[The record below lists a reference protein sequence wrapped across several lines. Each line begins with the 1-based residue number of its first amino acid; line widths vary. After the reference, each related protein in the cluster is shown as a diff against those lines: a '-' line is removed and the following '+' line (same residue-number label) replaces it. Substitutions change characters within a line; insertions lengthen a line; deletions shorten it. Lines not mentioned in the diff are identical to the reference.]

1 MDQDVVR
8 RLLERRLPGAR
19 FTRSAAAAR
28 RTCVELHPEDVKD
41 AIRALRDE
49 ATTRFM
55 TIAAVDRGTDIDL
68 SYLLSLGGCV
78 VTLRARIPK
87 ETSRTE
93 TIADMVPAAE
103 LIEKE
108 ISELFGIEFAGH
120 PRPKNLVLPD
130 DWPASKRPLRKPHSG
145 NVIPQARIT
154 AENLVSTG
162 SSIGVARSSMMRRE
176 KAGLPK
182 VPPLVAADEER
193 LQAFKEFVR
202 RTGFEERAGFDW
214 AKGRLRY
221 K

>member
-1 MDQDVVR
+1 MDQDGVR
-8 RLLERRLPGAR
+8 RLLEQRLPGAR
-19 FTRSAAAAR
+19 LARSAATAR
-28 RTCVELHPEDVKD
+28 RTCVELEPGDVKD
-41 AIRALRDE
+41 AVRALRDE
-49 ATTRFM
+49 PTMRFM

-68 SYLLSLGGCV
+68 LYNLSLGGGV

-93 TIADMVPAAE
+93 TIADILPAAE

-108 ISELFGIEFAGH
+108 ISEMFGIEFSGH
-120 PRPKNLVLPD
+120 PRSRNLVLPD
-130 DWPASKRPLRKPHSG
+130 DWPAGKRPLRKPLAG
-145 NVIPQARIT
+145 RVIPQARIT

-162 SSIGVARSSMMRRE
+162 SSIGVARSSMARRE

-193 LQAFKEFVR
+193 LKAFKEFVR
-202 RTGFEERAGFDW
+202 RTGFDERAGFDW
-214 AKGRLRY
+214 AKGKLRY

>member
-1 MDQDVVR
+1 MDQDGVR
-8 RLLERRLPGAR
+8 RLLEQRFPGAR
-19 FTRSAAAAR
+19 FIRPAAAAR
-28 RTCVELHPEDVKD
+28 RTCVELDPGDVKD
-41 AIRALRDE
+41 AFRALRDE
-49 ATTRFM
+49 PTMRFM

-68 SYLLSLGGCV
+68 LYNLSLGGGV

-93 TIADMVPAAE
+93 TIADIVPAAE

-108 ISELFGIEFAGH
+108 ISELFGIAFSGH
-120 PRPKNLVLPD
+120 PRSQNLLLPE
-130 DWPASKRPLRKPHSG
+130 DWPASKRPLRKPHTGS
-145 NVIPQARIT
+145 VIPQARIT

-162 SSIGVARSSMMRRE
+162 SSIGVARSSMARRE
-176 KAGLPK
+176 KAGLPR

-193 LQAFKEFVR
+193 LQAFQEFVR
-202 RTGFEERAGFDW
+202 RTGFGERAGFDW

>member
-1 MDQDVVR
+1 MDQEGVR
-8 RLLERRLPGAR
+8 RLLEQRLPGAR
-19 FTRSAAAAR
+19 FTCFTVAAR
-28 RTCVELHPEDVKD
+28 RTCVGLDPGDVKE
-41 AIRALRDE
+41 AVRALCDE
-49 ATTRFM
+49 PMLRFM

-68 SYLLSLGGCV
+68 LYNFSLGGGV

-87 ETSRTE
+87 EASRTE
-93 TIADMVPAAE
+93 TIADVVPAAE

-108 ISELFGIEFAGH
+108 ISELFGIAFSGH

-130 DWPASKRPLRKPHSG
+130 DWPAGTRPLRKPHTGS
-145 NVIPQARIT
+145 VIPQARIT

-176 KAGLPK
+176 KAGLPTM
-182 VPPLVAADEER
+182 PPLVAADEER

-202 RTGFEERAGFDW
+202 RTGFDERAGFDW
-214 AKGRLRY
+214 AKGKLRY